1 MGTTHFGYQTVNSTE
16 KVQRVRQVFDS
27 VAHRYDIMNDV
38 MSFGVHRLWKRFAIR
53 LTGARRGDR
62 VLDLAGGT
70 GDLTARLAQRV
81 GHTGQVVLSDINAN
95 MLDNGRRRLVD
106 QGLIHN
112 IEYVLADAE
121 SLPFPDGRFAALT
134 MAFGLRN
141 VTHKERALAEMYR
154 VLKPGGRAVI
164 LEFSHPVMPCL
175 QPVYDVY
182 SFNVLPL
189 MGRLIANDADSYRY
203 LAESIRVHPDQS
215 TLLAM
220 LQQAGL
226 ERCEYFNLSGGIVA
240 IHRGYRL

>member
-1 MGTTHFGYQTVNSTE
+1 
-16 KVQRVRQVFDS
+16 
-27 VAHRYDIMNDV
+27 
-38 MSFGVHRLWKRFAIR
+38 

-121 SLPFPDGRFAALT
+121 SLPFPDGSFAALT

-215 TLLAM
+215 TLLVM